1 LYAFFWV
8 IPRLL
13 NARELHRRK
22 HTTVHTLATGEYAE
36 WPVWTQQLPL
46 NDLPWDP
53 ALAEAWSV
61 MDLTLSA
68 EWSVMVPNT

>member
-1 LYAFFWV
+1 
-8 IPRLL
+8 
-13 NARELHRRK
+13 
-22 HTTVHTLATGEYAE
+22 
-36 WPVWTQQLPL
+36 LPL